1 MGAGPGPR
9 RTDAGG
15 TLLHV
20 SQPPHPPVPERSDRS
35 GRAAVV
41 IVAAGSGTR
50 LGYGLPKALVPL
62 AGRPLLAHAIDGAL
76 GSGVADRMV
85 VVVPPGDT
93 ELTALCQRYAADGA
107 HLSCVWGG
115 ATRNES
121 VRAGLRAVGPGTDY
135 VLVHDAARC
144 LTPPEIFTGVLR
156 ALRAG
161 AGAVIPA
168 VPVVDTIKSVAP
180 AAAPGIAPEPVTG
193 TPERAALRAV
203 QTPQGFRLGELL
215 RAHESAASWTGE
227 RAAAVTDDA
236 MLMELAG
243 TEVFV
248 VPGSVEA
255 LKITTPMDL
264 LLAEAL
270 VANGYEEQP

>member
-1 MGAGPGPR
+1 M
-9 RTDAGG
+9 
-15 TLLHV
+15 
-20 SQPPHPPVPERSDRS
+20 SQPPLSPVPERP

-50 LGYGLPKALVPL
+50 LGHGIPKALVPL

-93 ELTALCQRYAADGA
+93 ELTALCRGYAADGV
-107 HLSCVWGG
+107 HLACVFGG
-115 ATRNES
+115 ETRNES
-121 VRAGLRAVGPGTDY
+121 VRAGLRAIGPGVDY

-144 LTPPEIFTGVLR
+144 LTPAAVFAGVLH
-156 ALRAG
+156 ALHAG
-161 AGAVIPA
+161 ASAVIPA
-168 VPVVDTIKSVAP
+168 VPVVDTVKSVAP
-180 AAAPGIAPEPVTG
+180 SAAPGIAPESVTG

-215 RAHESAASWTGE
+215 RAHEAAASWTGE

-243 TEVFV
+243 SEVFV

-255 LKITTPMDL
+255 LKVTTPLDL

-270 VANGYEEQP
+270 VANGYEEQS